1 MINILAIIIMI
12 FGLII
17 AKYQTDLN
25 IERNNTDS
33 WRETAMMLTKQINMK
48 KELQRWSVKN
58 APKPKAVKN
67 VNNTLTIY

>member
-1 MINILAIIIMI
+1 MINILVMIMI

-33 WRETAMMLTKQINMK
+33 WRETALMLTKQINMK
-48 KELQRWSVKN
+48 KELQR
-58 APKPKAVKN
+58 
-67 VNNTLTIY
+67 

>member
-1 MINILAIIIMI
+1 MINAVLIVVI
-12 FGLII
+12 GGII

-48 KELQRWSVKN
+48 KE
-58 APKPKAVKN
+58 
-67 VNNTLTIY
+67 IYK

>member
-1 MINILAIIIMI
+1 MINLVAV
-12 FGLII
+12 LIVVIGFLI

-48 KELQRWSVKN
+48 KELQR
-58 APKPKAVKN
+58 
-67 VNNTLTIY
+67 

>member
-1 MINILAIIIMI
+1 MINLVAVLIIVI
-12 FGLII
+12 GGII

-48 KELQRWSVKN
+48 KE
-58 APKPKAVKN
+58 
-67 VNNTLTIY
+67 IYK

>member
-33 WRETAMMLTKQINMK
+33 WRETALMLTKQINMK
-48 KELQRWSVKN
+48 KELQR
-58 APKPKAVKN
+58 
-67 VNNTLTIY
+67 

>member
-1 MINILAIIIMI
+1 MINLVAVLIIVI
-12 FGLII
+12 GGII

-33 WRETAMMLTKQINMK
+33 WRETALMLTKQINMK

-58 APKPKAVKN
+58 APKPKAAKS
-67 VNNTLTIY
+67 VNSILTGY

>member
-1 MINILAIIIMI
+1 MINAVLIIVI
-12 FGLII
+12 GGII

-48 KELQRWSVKN
+48 KE
-58 APKPKAVKN
+58 
-67 VNNTLTIY
+67 IYK

>member
-1 MINILAIIIMI
+1 MINLVAVLIIVI
-12 FGLII
+12 GGII

-48 KELQRWSVKN
+48 KELQRWKSKFTT
-58 APKPKAVKN
+58 K
-67 VNNTLTIY
+67 TLQ

>member
-1 MINILAIIIMI
+1 MSNLVAVLILLI
-12 FGLII
+12 GGII

-48 KELQRWSVKN
+48 KELQR
-58 APKPKAVKN
+58 
-67 VNNTLTIY
+67 